1 MNKNVDGAD
10 QSGSMNLPELRTN
23 SHLTTLIKQTIKGEN
38 DYSLSSALSW
48 LDILATAG
56 LTIDSL
62 NDYFETIVKHPKFD
76 LECIGILLSII
87 LHNTVISEVPIYSQ
101 GQLCSL
107 VHFLNMHIDVFD
119 LKEGDVVNQ
128 YHIYA
133 LELIIGL
140 IGLIYSCNLEDI
152 KFFELTNMNRILG

>member
-1 MNKNVDGAD
+1 
-10 QSGSMNLPELRTN
+10 
-23 SHLTTLIKQTIKGEN
+23 
-38 DYSLSSALSW
+38 
-48 LDILATAG
+48 
-56 LTIDSL
+56 
-62 NDYFETIVKHPKFD
+62 
-76 LECIGILLSII
+76 
-87 LHNTVISEVPIYSQ
+87 
-101 GQLCSL
+101 
-107 VHFLNMHIDVFD
+107 MHIDVFD